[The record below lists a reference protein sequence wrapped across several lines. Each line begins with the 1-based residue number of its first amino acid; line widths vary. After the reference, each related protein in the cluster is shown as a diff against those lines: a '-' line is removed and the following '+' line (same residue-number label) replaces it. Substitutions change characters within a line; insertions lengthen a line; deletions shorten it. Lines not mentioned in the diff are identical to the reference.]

1 LDRQLVAAEFQSMET
16 LVDRSQAGTRFSFV
30 LVAVLASVA
39 ALLAAVGIYGVL
51 STNVRHRTAE
61 IGVRLAVGAT
71 PLRVFALIVRQ
82 GLVLSAAGI
91 AIGLAAA
98 LALAQTMTSM
108 LVGVRARDPM
118 TFVVITGL
126 FLLVTAAAS
135 VLPARRA
142 AAVDPTTA
150 LRGE

>member
-1 LDRQLVAAEFQSMET
+1 LGGQLVAGEFESMDT

-30 LVAVLASVA
+30 LIAVLASVA

-51 STNVRHRTAE
+51 STNVRQRTAE

-71 PLRVFALIVRQ
+71 PSSVFGLIVRQ

-98 LALAQTMTSM
+98 LGLAQTMTSM

-118 TFVVITGL
+118 TFVVITVL
-126 FLLVTAAAS
+126 FLLVAATAS

-142 AAVDPTTA
+142 AAVDPATA

>member
-1 LDRQLVAAEFQSMET
+1 MS
-16 LVDRSQAGTRFSFV
+16 GTDDSHGGFSFV
-30 LVAVLASVA
+30 ILCTCGSGLA
-39 ALLAAVGIYGVL
+39 GIFGVL
-51 STNVRHRTAE
+51 STNVRQRTVE

-71 PLRVFALIVRQ
+71 PSSVFALIVRQ

-98 LALAQTMTSM
+98 LGLAQTMASM
-108 LVGVRARDPM
+108 LVGVGARDPM
-118 TFVVITGL
+118 TFVVITLL
-126 FLLVTAAAS
+126 FLLVAATAS